1 MPPPAVPKPLSYDLL
16 IDSAAAAIPWK
27 LDQPAHDI
35 VLKIAGEELM
45 TIATKFLADSDAPA
59 IMDNPTITF
68 GAMLD
73 ELKKIVDA
81 LQAFTDIG
89 LPMGVHVTVVQ
100 GLNPSFIVHL
110 DLKFS
115 VGTGKDGRIDIGLG
129 KSSGELELTA
139 ELQAGAERR

>member
-1 MPPPAVPKPLSYDLL
+1 M
-16 IDSAAAAIPWK
+16 
-27 LDQPAHDI
+27 
-35 VLKIAGEELM
+35 LKIAGEELM
-45 TIATKFLADSDAPA
+45 KIATKFLADTTPA

-89 LPMGVHVTVVQ
+89 LPMGVNVTAVP

-110 DLKFS
+110 DLKFA
-115 VGTGKDGRIDIGLG
+115 VGTGKAGRIDIGLG
-129 KSSGELELTA
+129 KFSGELELTG
-139 ELQAGAERR
+139 ELQGAERR